1 MQTFLPFSDF
11 AATAEV
17 LDARRLGKQRVEV
30 LQILRALTFDDYG
43 WRTHPAVTMW
53 NGYTAALV
61 TYGVVITQ
69 QWVASGYTDTV
80 MPQLLEFI
88 VPAPL
93 RSQSQLA
100 AAGDLPPWL
109 GWAQLHRSHRA
120 ALLRKDPD
128 HYGPLFPDDDPD
140 QPYVWPESAP
150 PQPAA
155 GLVTAWVVR
164 GTGAEVATMRE
175 LSFVGLR
182 PVGDE
187 DAAAPSGHAT
197 RNTKRR
203 RQMHTFVS
211 DIRTG
216 DRVVVPTGDRMLL
229 GEVVGSYE
237 WRPQAPNELHHT
249 RPVRWLG
256 DMARSDLERPVHL
269 QDPRVVFALRGEPRI
284 AAIAAASATH
294 PTAQHGMSGAA
305 LPPLASGQ

>member
-1 MQTFLPFSDF
+1 MQTFLPLSDF

-17 LDARRLGKQRVEV
+17 LDTRRLGKQRVEV

-53 NGYTAALV
+53 AGYTAALV
-61 TYGVVITQ
+61 TYGIVITE
-69 QWVASGYTDTV
+69 QWVADGFADTV

-88 VPAPL
+88 APDPV
-93 RSQSQLA
+93 RSQSALA

-109 GWAQLHRSHRA
+109 GWEPLHRSHRA

-128 HYGPLFPDDDPD
+128 HYGPLFPDVDPD

-150 PQPAA
+150 PQPPS

-164 GTGAEVATMRE
+164 GTGAEAASMRE

-187 DAAAPSGHAT
+187 NPAAPEGSAT

-203 RQMHTFVS
+203 RQVRAFLC
-211 DIRTG
+211 DIRIG
-216 DRVVVPTGDRMLL
+216 DRVVVPAGHRMLV
-229 GEVVGSYE
+229 GEIVRDYE
-237 WRPQAPNELHHT
+237 WWPQAPFGLYHI
-249 RPVRWLG
+249 RRVRWLG
-256 DMARSDLERPVHL
+256 DLPRSDLARPVHL
-269 QDPRVVFALRGEPRI
+269 QDPRVVFALRDEPRI
-284 AAIAAASATH
+284 AAVAST
-294 PTAQHGMSGAA
+294 
-305 LPPLASGQ
+305 